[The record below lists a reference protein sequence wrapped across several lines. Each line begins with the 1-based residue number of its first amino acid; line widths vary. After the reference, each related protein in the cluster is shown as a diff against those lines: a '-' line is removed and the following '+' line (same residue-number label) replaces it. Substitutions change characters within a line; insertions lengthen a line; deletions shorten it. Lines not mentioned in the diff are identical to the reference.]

1 MFSISNL
8 FDSDGNMY
16 VFLPGTGCIGQAR
29 TYDQTYDL
37 IPPSNVTSG
46 NVTDLKC
53 NCGSALIIKSSLREI
68 LGILLF

>member
-46 NVTDLKC
+46 NVTDL
-53 NCGSALIIKSSLREI
+53 NLILI
-68 LGILLF
+68 